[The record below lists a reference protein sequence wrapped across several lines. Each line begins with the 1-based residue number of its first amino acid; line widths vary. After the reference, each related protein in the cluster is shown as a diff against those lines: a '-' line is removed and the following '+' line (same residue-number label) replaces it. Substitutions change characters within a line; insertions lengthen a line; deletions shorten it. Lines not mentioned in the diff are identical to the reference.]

1 MMKRLI
7 CLMNWI
13 FKGDNM
19 KSLDF
24 LDKEDIRRIEK
35 ALGFKLYRWQIRYL
49 SLDDMKINPDYRG
62 YGNSTIY
69 AVKKLLTL
77 DKNLSLNWGA
87 SDIRFLIDHR
97 PGSSRMQRI
106 MRPFILDIDK
116 KLKSA
121 GFETCLKGTKMS
133 GETVNSFRNMSL
145 LGTSVEELNK
155 ELLLEIKLQD
165 LDSVPTVYYKG
176 KEIFDDRLVSIL
188 YNFETTSDSFG
199 KQTIEIKGYD
209 IDGFQSN
216 KYPSL
221 DTIKHERFGGD

>member
-1 MMKRLI
+1 MTKI
-7 CLMNWI
+7 N
-13 FKGDNM
+13 F
-19 KSLDF
+19 S
-24 LDKEDIRRIEK
+24 DKKVISKIEK
-35 ALGFKLYRWQIRYL
+35 SLGFKLYAWQKQYL
-49 SLDDMKINPDYRG
+49 FLDDMKINPDYRG
-62 YGNSTIY
+62 CGNSTIY

-77 DKNLSLNWGA
+77 DKKISLNRP
-87 SDIRFLIDHR
+87 SNDIIFLIDHR
-97 PGSSRMQRI
+97 PEIVGMQNI
-106 MRPFILDIDK
+106 MKPFILDIDR
-116 KLKSA
+116 KLKSS
-121 GFETCLKGTKMS
+121 GFETCLYETKMS
-133 GETVNSFRNMSL
+133 NETLNSFRNMSL

-155 ELLLEIKLQD
+155 EPLLEIKLQD

-221 DTIKHERFGGD
+221 DTIKHERFGGH

>member
-1 MMKRLI
+1 
-7 CLMNWI
+7 
-13 FKGDNM
+13 M

-62 YGNSTIY
+62 CGNSTIY

-133 GETVNSFRNMSL
+133 GETVNLSL
-145 LGTSVEELNK
+145 VMELAGTSTEDINK
-155 ELLLEIKLQD
+155 KSILEIRLKD
-165 LDSVPTVYYKG
+165 LDSVPIVYYRG
-176 KEIFDDRLVSIL
+176 KEIFGSRLTSIL
-188 YNFETTSDSFG
+188 YNFETETAKSSG
-199 KQTIEIKGYD
+199 KQKIEINGYD
-209 IDGFQSN
+209 IDGFRSN
-216 KYPSL
+216 KQPSL
-221 DTIKHERFGGD
+221 DTIKHERDTGV